1 MGLKLELAKVL
12 PTTLLVPKR
21 MLLLFNLDLITY
33 FVKFRKKIGCSYQIT
48 VITRCTMSNN
58 AQVHLVQDIYET
70 AETQVKSASASS
82 SSEELTLA
90 VSCADRGAE
99 GIV

>member
-1 MGLKLELAKVL
+1 
-12 PTTLLVPKR
+12 
-21 MLLLFNLDLITY
+21 
-33 FVKFRKKIGCSYQIT
+33 
-48 VITRCTMSNN
+48 MSNN
-58 AQVHLVQDIYET
+58 LVQDIYET
-70 AETQVKSASASS
+70 AETQVKSASS

>member
-1 MGLKLELAKVL
+1 
-12 PTTLLVPKR
+12 
-21 MLLLFNLDLITY
+21 
-33 FVKFRKKIGCSYQIT
+33 
-48 VITRCTMSNN
+48 MSNN